1 MSVDAKMLTVVNA
14 IKQSLQMSGGPGSSV
29 NTHPN
34 PFFMNVTGEIN
45 LKHMAELVVT
55 RVEEYETLIKAK
67 VEAALAAVKN
77 AEAEAAKRVEAD
89 AAAFNAA
96 MAKGVAEVKAA
107 L

>member
-55 RVEEYETLIKAK
+55 RIEEHEALIKAK
-67 VEAALAAVKN
+67 IEAEIKKVEAAKT
-77 AEAEAAKRVEAD
+77 EAGAAKFEAS
-89 AAAFNAA
+89 
-96 MAKGVAEVKAA
+96 MAKVVEVGKTG

>member
-1 MSVDAKMLTVVNA
+1 MSVDAKLLTVVNA

-45 LKHMAELVVT
+45 LKHMAELVIT
-55 RVEEYETLIKAK
+55 RVEEHEALIKAK
-67 VEAALAAVKN
+67 IEAAIQK
-77 AEAEAAKRVEAD
+77 AEAEAAKVVDD
-89 AAAFNAA
+89 AR
-96 MAKGVAEVKAA
+96 AA

>member
-1 MSVDAKMLTVVNA
+1 MAMSVDAKLLIVVNA

-55 RVEEYETLIKAK
+55 RIEEHEALVKAK
-67 VEAALAAVKN
+67 IEAAFKLA
-77 AEAEAAKRVEAD
+77 EAD
-89 AAAFNAA
+89 AAVFNAA
-96 MAKGVAEVKAA
+96 MAKGVDESKAA

>member
-55 RVEEYETLIKAK
+55 RIEEREALIKAK
-67 VEAALAAVKN
+67 IEAAIKKADT
-77 AEAEAAKRVEAD
+77 EAAKVVD
-89 AAAFNAA
+89 
-96 MAKGVAEVKAA
+96 EVKTV

>member
-1 MSVDAKMLTVVNA
+1 MSVDAKLLTVVNA

-55 RVEEYETLIKAK
+55 RIEEHEALIKAK
-67 VEAALAAVKN
+67 IEAAIKK
-77 AEAEAAKRVEAD
+77 AETEAAKVVD
-89 AAAFNAA
+89 
-96 MAKGVAEVKAA
+96 EVKTA